1 MDDKIKKELTKPFSK
16 DEVKPAPRGKF
27 GSYVPHHLV
36 TKRLNKFAYGQWSHI
51 LKEVVRDKDNSV
63 RAVVTTFT
71 LFGVS
76 HDEIGDVDNNDVGNK
91 NTEGELLKLCMSDA
105 LKRGAMRHGIGLH
118 LWTGETTEEEH
129 YANKNSSITQAT
141 QQSESEVMETKSVQ
155 VTEQK
160 RKSSP
165 GSDEIAKVAKD
176 SLKNTKRV
184 IDYIKNVL
192 LFKYGL
198 TEKEE
203 QRMIKELVNYGKQR
217 MLKKDDSV
225 ETYTD
230 SEMDK
235 LLDKIALHFEK
246 NGESMMDIAQDELL
260 SLVSSAGLEP
270 EIKQENKKEE
280 EVIDI
285 PEGKWMQDPMTDA
298 QSNFILNTLVPE
310 CIDAGQDKIAQEA
323 KGLVEGGQ
331 LSKGDAS
338 DLITKLKEAKSK

>member
-1 MDDKIKKELTKPFSK
+1 MDDKIKKELTKPFGK

-36 TKRLNKFAYGQWSHI
+36 TKRLNKFAYGDWSHV
-51 LKEVVRDKDNSV
+51 LKEIVRNKDNSV

-76 HDEIGDVDNNDVGNK
+76 HDEIGDVDNNDVNNN
-91 NTEGELLKLCMSDA
+91 NTDGELLKLCMSDA

-118 LWTGETTEEEH
+118 LWTGEKTEEEH
-129 YANKNSSITQAT
+129 YADKQSSIKQTT
-141 QQSESEVMETKSVQ
+141 QQSESEVVETKSVQ

-160 RKSSP
+160 QKSSP
-165 GSDEIAKVAKD
+165 DSDKVVQAAKD

-198 TEKEE
+198 TDDEEK
-203 QRMIKELVNYGKQR
+203 RMIKELVNYGKQR

-230 SEMDK
+230 SEMNK

-246 NGESMMDIAQDELL
+246 NGETMMDIAQDELV

-270 EIKQENKKEE
+270 VVKEDNKKEE

-323 KGLVEGGQ
+323 KSKVEGGQ

-338 DLITKLKEAKSK
+338 DLITKLKEAKTK

>member
-36 TKRLNKFAYGQWSHI
+36 TKRLNKFAYGDWSHV
-51 LKEVVRDKDNSV
+51 LKEIVRNKDNSV

-71 LFGVS
+71 LFGVA
-76 HDEIGDVDNNDVGNK
+76 HDEIGDVDNNDVNNN
-91 NTEGELLKLCMSDA
+91 NTDGELLKLCMSDA

-118 LWTGETTEEEH
+118 LWTGEKTEEEH
-129 YANKNSSITQAT
+129 YADKQSSIKQTT
-141 QQSESEVMETKSVQ
+141 QQSESEVVETKSVQ

-160 RKSSP
+160 QKSSP
-165 GSDEIAKVAKD
+165 DSDKVVQAAKD

-198 TEKEE
+198 TDDEEK
-203 QRMIKELVNYGKQR
+203 RMIKELVNYGKQR

-230 SEMDK
+230 SEM
-235 LLDKIALHFEK
+235 
-246 NGESMMDIAQDELL
+246 
-260 SLVSSAGLEP
+260 V
-270 EIKQENKKEE
+270 
-280 EVIDI
+280 DI

-323 KGLVEGGQ
+323 KSKVEGGQ

-338 DLITKLKEAKSK
+338 DLITKLKEAKTK

>member
-1 MDDKIKKELTKPFSK
+1 
-16 DEVKPAPRGKF
+16 
-27 GSYVPHHLV
+27 
-36 TKRLNKFAYGQWSHI
+36 
-51 LKEVVRDKDNSV
+51 
-63 RAVVTTFT
+63 
-71 LFGVS
+71 
-76 HDEIGDVDNNDVGNK
+76 
-91 NTEGELLKLCMSDA
+91 MSDA

-165 GSDEIAKVAKD
+165 GSDDIAKVAKD